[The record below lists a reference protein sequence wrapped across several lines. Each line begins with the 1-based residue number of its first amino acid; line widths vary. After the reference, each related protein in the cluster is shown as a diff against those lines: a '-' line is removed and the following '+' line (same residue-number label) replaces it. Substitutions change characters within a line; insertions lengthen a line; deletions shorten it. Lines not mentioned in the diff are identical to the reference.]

1 MRVQACNRVADRA
14 HNLGERVWTIQRKQF
29 LKPSP
34 IATVSISAAASP
46 IAASPIPSSPIA
58 PAVSLIS
65 SRSNTAITTPSSPMK
80 AAGASKAA
88 MMATMVASAVTGG
101 AYSPAVI
108 V

>member
-34 IATVSISAAASP
+34 IATVSISAAA
-46 IAASPIPSSPIA
+46 SPIA